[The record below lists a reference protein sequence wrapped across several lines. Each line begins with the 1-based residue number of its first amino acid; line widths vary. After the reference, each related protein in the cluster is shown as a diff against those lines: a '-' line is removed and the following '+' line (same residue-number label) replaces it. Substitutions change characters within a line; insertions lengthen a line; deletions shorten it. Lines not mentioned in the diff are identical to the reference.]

1 MIAIIKANF
10 NSEITNL
17 LLQGCI
23 NELNEQQSVYEIWE
37 VPGAV
42 EIVGLVSQL
51 SKQNK
56 YQAIITIGAV
66 IQGDT
71 DHYTYVCEYVTVGLS
86 QLSILSPIPIVFGVL
101 TTQTEELA
109 MERAA
114 INKMNKG
121 KEFASCAIEM
131 IALYNKI

>member
-42 EIVGLVSQL
+42 EIVGLASQL

-56 YQAIITIGAV
+56 YQAIIT
-66 IQGDT
+66 
-71 DHYTYVCEYVTVGLS
+71 
-86 QLSILSPIPIVFGVL
+86 
-101 TTQTEELA
+101 
-109 MERAA
+109 
-114 INKMNKG
+114 
-121 KEFASCAIEM
+121 
-131 IALYNKI
+131 

>member
-23 NELNEQQSVYEIWE
+23 NELNGQQFVFEVWE

-42 EIVGLVSQL
+42 EIVGLASQL

-66 IQGDT
+66 IKGDT
-71 DHYTYVCEYVTVGLS
+71 DHYTYVCEYVTVGLL
-86 QLSILSPIPIVFGVL
+86 QLSISSPIPIVFGIL

-109 MERAA
+109 KERAA
-114 INKMNKG
+114 MNKG

-131 IALYNKI
+131 IALYKKI